1 MSGKREQHK
10 RKTRMAILE
19 AAVRLFTAKGY
30 ERTSIADLARAAGIG
45 KGTVYSYFRKKSE
58 IFLAFCEEQM
68 EITRT
73 TILETDTPAM
83 PLLERLVAIYR
94 EDFRF
99 IFHNPE
105 FGRILMRETFYPRD
119 VDIEVSRKLDERYIA
134 LLIPLLKQ
142 AQARGELRRDLE
154 LTLVLGHLYGLYN
167 MVVSA
172 WFTRRLLTEEDV
184 IMALHSLFEQA
195 LLGLARCNRSSVSP
209 ETTL

>member
-1 MSGKREQHK
+1 MSGKREQRK
-10 RKTRMAILE
+10 RKTKMAILK
-19 AAVRLFTAKGY
+19 AAMHLFAAKGY
-30 ERTSIADLARAAGIG
+30 ERTSIADLAGEAGIG

-68 EITRT
+68 EITRA
-73 TILETDTPAM
+73 TIVETDIAAM
-83 PLLERLVAIYR
+83 PLLERLVVIYR

-99 IFHNPE
+99 IFENPE
-105 FGRILMRETFYPRD
+105 FGRILMRETFYPKDFD
-119 VDIEVSRKLDERYIA
+119 VILSRRIDERYIA

-172 WFTRRLLTEEDV
+172 WFTGRLHTEDDV

-195 LLGLARCNRSSVSP
+195 LLGLAPVKK
-209 ETTL
+209 

>member
-1 MSGKREQHK
+1 MSGKREQ
-10 RKTRMAILE
+10 RKQKTKMAILN
-19 AAVRLFTAKGY
+19 AAMQLFAAKGY
-30 ERTSIADLARAAGIG
+30 ERTSIADLARVAGIG

-68 EITRT
+68 EITRA
-73 TILETDTPAM
+73 TIVETDTPAM

-99 IFHNPE
+99 IFQNPE
-105 FGRILMRETFYPRD
+105 FGRILMRETFYPKDFD
-119 VDIEVSRKLDERYIA
+119 VNLSRRLDERYIA
-134 LLIPLLKQ
+134 LLIPLFKQ

-154 LTLVLGHLYGLYN
+154 LTLVLGHLYGLYS

-172 WFTRRLLTEEDV
+172 WFTGRLHTEEDV

-195 LLGLARCNRSSVSP
+195 LQGIGPDPKMKKC
-209 ETTL
+209 